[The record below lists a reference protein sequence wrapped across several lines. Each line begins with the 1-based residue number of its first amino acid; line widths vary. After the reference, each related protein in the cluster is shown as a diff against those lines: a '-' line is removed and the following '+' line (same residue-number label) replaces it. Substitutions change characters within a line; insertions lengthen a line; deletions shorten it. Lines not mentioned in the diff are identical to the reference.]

1 MMYSGGTVSTAFVT
15 DSLACSAPWMEKAIL
30 GARIFHF
37 DNVSAEFESI
47 EAEGGGTGRAFAL
60 G

>member
-1 MMYSGGTVSTAFVT
+1 
-15 DSLACSAPWMEKAIL
+15 MEKAIL